1 MLEAMPRRYWLM
13 KCEPAAYTIDDLA
26 RDGRTSWEGVRN
38 YQARNFMRD
47 EMQVGDGVLFYA
59 SNADPSGVTGLA
71 EIVRAGYP
79 DHFAWTRG
87 HKYSRRGVERGDARL
102 VHGGR
107 RVRRAL
113 PRDVPLDVLKSTKGL
128 ESMMVTQKGSRLSV
142 QPATKQEYDI
152 VARLGRTL
160 AERIV
165 TSPRPTR
172 PPRSS
177 RRRSAT
183 TSCATSARRPPERAP
198 RPVPDVAVLE
208 SLINAAF
215 WTSLRREE
223 GFVPKMSLAYVPPA
237 DNGYA
242 MRFEQP
248 MLLTPHDA
256 GQGGAGRRARRH
268 PPGRVGATDGDLY
281 AWGTTRSIPPLG
293 LVIEIVEPALLVV
306 KHHRGEKTGK
316 YVNVAVLEGDQVK
329 LVDETASSLPDCPA
343 LVGSL
348 LGFDSPSSWL
358 GSMNVLVQLAV
369 SMRAHGRGGL
379 LLVVPSTSETWRDSM
394 VAPMAYA
401 ISPPYRGLGE
411 LLRDGGPDRQTDR
424 FQQALREVVDVI
436 AGLTAVDGA
445 AVMTDTYELL
455 AFGAKIARRRGS
467 PQVEQVTVTEPVV
480 GGEARTV
487 TPAQLGGTRHLS
499 AAQFVHDQRDAIAL
513 VASQDRRFTVF
524 AWSPC
529 ADQVHGH
536 QVETLLL

>member
-1 MLEAMPRRYWLM
+1 MITAPY
-13 KCEPAAYTIDDLA
+13 PAASVVAPRIRDYFLRHLA
-26 RDGRTSWEGVRN
+26 ALPAGESD
-38 YQARNFMRD
+38 
-47 EMQVGDGVLFYA
+47 
-59 SNADPSGVTGLA
+59 GLA
-71 EIVRAGYP
+71 PIP
-79 DHFAWTRG
+79 DA
-87 HKYSRRGVERGDARL
+87 
-102 VHGGR
+102 
-107 RVRRAL
+107 
-113 PRDVPLDVLKSTKGL
+113 
-128 ESMMVTQKGSRLSV
+128 
-142 QPATKQEYDI
+142 
-152 VARLGRTL
+152 
-160 AERIV
+160 
-165 TSPRPTR
+165 
-172 PPRSS
+172 
-177 RRRSAT
+177 
-183 TSCATSARRPPERAP
+183 
-198 RPVPDVAVLE
+198 AVLE
-208 SLINAAF
+208 SLINVVF

-237 DNGYA
+237 DNA
-242 MRFEQP
+242 LSMRFEQP
-248 MLLTPHDA
+248 MPLTPHSLAKVAPVVERA
-256 GQGGAGRRARRH
+256 GIHLGVWAKNGE
-268 PPGRVGATDGDLY
+268 LF
-281 AWGTTRSIPPLG
+281 AWGTTRSIPTLG

-316 YVNVAVLEGDQVK
+316 YVNVAVLEGDEVK
-329 LVDETASSLPDCPA
+329 LVDESASSLPDCPA

-348 LGFDSPSSWL
+348 LGFDSPASWL

-379 LLVVPSTSETWRDSM
+379 LLVVPAMSENWRDSM
-394 VAPMAYA
+394 VAPMSYA
-401 ISPPYRGLGE
+401 ISPPYRGLSE
-411 LLRDGGPDRQTDR
+411 LLREGGTGKKTDR

-467 PQVEQVTVTEPVV
+467 PQVEMVTVTEPVV
-480 GGEARTV
+480 GGEARSV